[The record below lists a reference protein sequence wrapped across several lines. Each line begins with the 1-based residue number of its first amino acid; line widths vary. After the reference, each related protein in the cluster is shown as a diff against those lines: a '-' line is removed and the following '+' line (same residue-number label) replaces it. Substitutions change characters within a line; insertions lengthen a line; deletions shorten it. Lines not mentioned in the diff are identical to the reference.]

1 MVTIADV
8 RLLGGDPTLDFVNT
22 VENRA
27 VGGLELLH
35 DYGDLLTWARRSGLL
50 EPGMESELARQARR
64 SAPEAAEVVRRALA
78 FREALHGVLNATI
91 GETPPSRADVGAV
104 NLEIGRAYAGV
115 QLEAVGGSFSLGP
128 PAPGLDLPLA
138 LVARAAAQLLTSSRV
153 PRVRR
158 CEGVGDC
165 GWLFLDA
172 TKNGRR
178 RWCSMA
184 GCGARAK
191 TRRQYARKRAV
202 GRK

>member
-22 VENRA
+22 VEDRA
-27 VGGLELLH
+27 VEGVELLH
-35 DYGDLLTWARRSGLL
+35 DYADLLTWARRSGLL
-50 EPGMESELARQARR
+50 EPGMELELARQARR
-64 SAPEAAEVVRRALA
+64 SAPAAAEVVRRALA
-78 FREALHGVLNATI
+78 FREALYGVLDATI
-91 GETPPSRADVGAV
+91 RETPPSRADFSGV
-104 NLEIGRAYAGV
+104 NLEIGRSYAGAR
-115 QLEAVGGSFSLGP
+115 LEAVAGGFSLGP
-128 PAPGLDLPLA
+128 PEPGLDSPLA
-138 LVARAAAQLLTSSRV
+138 VVARAAAALLTGSRV
-153 PRVRR
+153 QRIRR

-191 TRRQYARKRAV
+191 TRRQYARKRAA

>member
-1 MVTIADV
+1 V

-27 VGGLELLH
+27 VGGVELLY

-50 EPGMESELARQARR
+50 EPGMELSLARQARR
-64 SAPEAAEVVRRALA
+64 SAPKAAEIVRRALA
-78 FREALHGVLNATI
+78 FREALYGVLNATI
-91 GETPPSRADVGAV
+91 GGTPPSRADFGAA
-104 NLEIGRAYAGV
+104 NLEIGRAYASAR
-115 QLEAVGGSFSLGP
+115 LEAVAGGFSLSP
-128 PAPGLDLPLA
+128 PERGLDLPLA
-138 LVARAAAQLLTSSRV
+138 LVARAAAGLLTGSRV
-153 PRVRR
+153 QRVRR